1 MALTAIGVFDPC
13 RWSSVPV
20 RPGGYGSPRIAIT
33 RRLSNSPELFRPAPH
48 LHILHQNDA
57 PEITGLDSR
66 SQDILLEH
74 KGVEINLK
82 GTGAP
87 GSCRQRS

>member
-1 MALTAIGVFDPC
+1 
-13 RWSSVPV
+13 
-20 RPGGYGSPRIAIT
+20 
-33 RRLSNSPELFRPAPH
+33 LFRPAPH

-87 GSCRQRS
+87 WQLPPAFLTGSL